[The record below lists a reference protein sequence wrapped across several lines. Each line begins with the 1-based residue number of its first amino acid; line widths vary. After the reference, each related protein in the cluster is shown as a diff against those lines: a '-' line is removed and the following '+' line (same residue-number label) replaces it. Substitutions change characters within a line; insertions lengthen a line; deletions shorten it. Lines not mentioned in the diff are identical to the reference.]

1 MTTMKPWTA
10 AILALSLSACAT
22 YPVGPSVTALPGS
35 GRTFD
40 QFRFDDA
47 NCRAYAAQ
55 MTGSGTQQAAN
66 KGAIDSAAAGTMI
79 GAAAGA
85 RRSVRAAACCL
96 AARPARMP
104 TRAPHRARRPTTI
117 RLMCSAC
124 MATVIRYRCPQVL
137 RRHRS
142 RPYRA
147 ARGSPRVPP
156 VTRHPGPRHRP
167 ATERGYR
174 PTGCRDRCCSGR
186 DRSPARSSKLAP
198 ARESP
203 RATSGSA

>member
-55 MTGSGTQQAAN
+55 MTGSATQQAAN

-85 RRSVRAAACCL
+85 LIGAASGDPGAGAAIGAGSGLLLGSAAGTDAYTGSASRTQANYDTAYVQCMYGHGHQVPVPASLAAAPQSTVQSSSRV
-96 AARPARMP
+96 AASP
-104 TRAPHRARRPTTI
+104 TRYPAPGTPA
-117 RLMCSAC
+117 
-124 MATVIRYRCPQVL
+124 
-137 RRHRS
+137 
-142 RPYRA
+142 
-147 ARGSPRVPP
+147 PP
-156 VTRHPGPRHRP
+156 
-167 ATERGYR
+167 GY
-174 PTGCRDRCCSGR
+174 
-186 DRSPARSSKLAP
+186 
-198 ARESP
+198 
-203 RATSGSA
+203 